1 MFGQCDRQAS
11 ATCLHAASPGAACT
25 PQSLWHAVYAAC
37 AAVVHAMSVGAHS
50 LNAAVRA
57 FTHWTVHSFASAWT
71 GFSHTVRRVVMH
83 VVAQVTPAPGAKQ
96 SATLRS

>member
-1 MFGQCDRQAS
+1 MS
-11 ATCLHAASPGAACT
+11 AACLHAASPGADSS
-25 PQSLWHAVYAAC
+25 PQVLWQSVYAAC
-37 AAVVHAMSVGAHS
+37 AAAVQAVSVGAHPLS
-50 LNAAVRA
+50 AAVRA
-57 FTHWTVHSFASAWT
+57 FTHCTVHSFAAAWT